1 MVTQIT
7 LRWLDIIDIIIVAYL
22 LYQVLLWLRGTA
34 GMQLLRGLL
43 IILLFYIVAERFG
56 LYTVHWL
63 FEKFVTV
70 ILVAVII
77 VFQPELR
84 RALERIGR
92 GRFLMRLSGAEAK
105 SSRIVRHIIDAVEIM
120 TEDKIGALIV
130 IERNTG
136 LNEFLESGVRLDSN
150 VSEEMLLSIFSPKSP
165 LHDGAVIIQGD
176 RLMAAGCLLPLSDSL
191 LIDKRLGTRHRAA
204 LGISEQ
210 TDALVVVVSER
221 GGTISIA
228 ESGYLTRFLTKDML
242 SEKLF
247 EAFSAAAPAFFAWFR
262 KKRDRQ
268 SAAPEV
274 KEGNK
279 GER

>member
-1 MVTQIT
+1 MVAQIT

-63 FEKFVTV
+63 FEKFITV

-92 GRFLMRLSGAEAK
+92 GRFLTRLSGAEAK

-120 TEDKIGALIV
+120 VKDKIGALIV

-150 VSEEMLLSIFSPKSP
+150 VSEEMLLAIFSPKSP

-247 EAFSAAAPAFFAWFR
+247 DAFSAASPAFFSWFR
-262 KKRDRQ
+262 KPRDRQ
-268 SAAPEV
+268 GVVPEV
-274 KEGNK
+274 KEGHN
-279 GER
+279 GGR